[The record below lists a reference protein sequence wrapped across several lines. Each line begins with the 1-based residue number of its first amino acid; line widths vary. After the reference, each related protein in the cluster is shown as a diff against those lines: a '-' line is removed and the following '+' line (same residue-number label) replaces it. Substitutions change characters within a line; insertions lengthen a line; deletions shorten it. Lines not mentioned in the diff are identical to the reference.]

1 MVAFATSFPMNPRR
15 AFLFPVPRLCGAL
28 LLASVAPVAVR
39 AYDPPDFSV
48 ELFAADGILLAED
61 ERSSLLEALAAIASN
76 FPGNSRVDDDLREK
90 ALALALQLDPL
101 HPASRTAHRELS
113 LGATPKP
120 VPGFDSLASV
130 SEILWSIG
138 KRLAEPPLDPE
149 ERRLAPLLLELSL
162 LTHPEPPDE
171 RLADFAGIA
180 GREPLPWKDA
190 VRLQREE
197 NTSTARARDLFENAQ
212 EQFRERRRAL
222 AAAGAENRS
231 TGSPSAPS
239 APSTA
244 PDSSGSA
251 PSSPMTL
258 ASPRS
263 APVET
268 VSASLMSVREVVA
281 VESGPLA
288 GRITLTLREPR
299 GGLERE
305 YLAGPGGGLP
315 YPLIPSP
322 EAIPL
327 DGITVPPAA
336 AAGKSWDWPAGAIGV
351 VRFDPETVPD
361 APRRLLRAGAL
372 LPTLVLLES
381 LLGKKATS
389 ETIVLLGEIDP
400 ESMQIT
406 VQGDP
411 VATIE
416 AAAATGRPYVLVPE
430 SAFEALVSYLQ
441 TSQRLDLL
449 FRSEL
454 IAYKDLA
461 GAVARVTMTDDPA
474 LAAASAEFAKIKEV
488 SKGFAL
494 PDLARIPS
502 AQDKL
507 RGILAQCP
515 DHLSARAMLEFGT
528 RPLTAEIQK
537 SRFVAEIDAIV
548 QPFSAFDDDSTDR
561 QALLARVD
569 AASAQFLRLRAQTPL
584 EARNLLGAAEDLV
597 EAMELYLQI
606 TNKGTS
612 IGQQRLREAR
622 AAIDLYRAERAKL
635 TGP

>member
-15 AFLFPVPRLCGAL
+15 AFLFPVLRLCGAL
-28 LLASVAPVAVR
+28 LLASLAPVAVR
-39 AYDPPDFSV
+39 AYDSPDFSV

-76 FPGNSRVDDDLREK
+76 FPNNTRVDDDLREK

-101 HPASRTAHRELS
+101 HHASRTAHRELS

-120 VPGFDSLASV
+120 TPYFDSLASV
-130 SEILWSIG
+130 SETLWTIG

-162 LTHPEPPDE
+162 LTHPDPPDE

-180 GREPLPWKDA
+180 GREPLPWKD
-190 VRLQREE
+190 VLHLQREE
-197 NTSTARARDLFENAQ
+197 NASTARARDLFENAQ
-212 EQFRERRRAL
+212 ERYRERRRAL
-222 AAAGAENRS
+222 AAAATGANT
-231 TGSPSAPS
+231 TGAPS
-239 APSTA
+239 APPTPATGAA
-244 PDSSGSA
+244 PSGST
-251 PSSPMTL
+251 PSSPNPPAT
-258 ASPRS
+258 PRS
-263 APVET
+263 VPVET
-268 VSASLMSVREVVA
+268 VSASLMTVREVVA
-281 VESGPLA
+281 VESGPMA

-305 YLAGPGGGLP
+305 YLAGPGAGLP
-315 YPLIPSP
+315 YPVIPSP

-336 AAGKSWDWPAGAIGV
+336 AAGKNWDWPAGAIGV
-351 VRFDPETVPD
+351 VRFDPETVPE

-372 LPTLVLLES
+372 LPSLVLLES

-389 ETIVLLGEIDP
+389 ETSVLLGEIDP

-406 VQGDP
+406 LPGNP

-430 SAFEALVSYLQ
+430 SVFEPLVSYLQ

-454 IAYKDLA
+454 IGYKDLA
-461 GAVARVTMTDDPA
+461 GAVARVTTANDPA
-474 LAAASAEFAKIKEV
+474 LAAASVEFAKIKEV

-528 RPLTAEIQK
+528 RPVTAGVQRA
-537 SRFVAEIDAIV
+537 RFVAEIDAILK
-548 QPFSAFDDDSTDR
+548 PFLDPDDSPADPR
-561 QALLARVD
+561 ERLGQAEVAGTLLM
-569 AASAQFLRLRAQTPL
+569 RLRAQTPL
-584 EARNLLGAAEDLV
+584 EARDLLGAADDLV
-597 EAMELYLQI
+597 DASELYLQI

-612 IGQQRLREAR
+612 LGQQRFREYR
-622 AAIDLYRAERAKL
+622 AAVDVYRAERAKL

>member
-1 MVAFATSFPMNPRR
+1 MVAFATFVPMNPRR
-15 AFLFPVPRLCGAL
+15 PFLIPALRLCGAL
-28 LLASVAPVAVR
+28 LLASLAPGAVR
-39 AYDPPDFSV
+39 AYDPPHFSA

-76 FPGNSRVDDDLREK
+76 FPGNTRVDDDLREK
-90 ALALALQLDPL
+90 ALAVALQLDPL
-101 HPASRTAHRELS
+101 HHASRSAHRELS

-120 VPGFDSLASV
+120 TPYFESLASV
-130 SEILWSIG
+130 SETLWTIG

-162 LTHPEPPDE
+162 LTHPAPPDD

-180 GREPLPWKDA
+180 GREPLPWKDTA
-190 VRLQREE
+190 RLQRGD
-197 NTSTARARDLFENAQ
+197 NASTARADDLFENAQ
-212 EQFRERRRAL
+212 EEFRERRRAV
-222 AAAGAENRS
+222 AAAGAAASSNAASS
-231 TGSPSAPS
+231 TPSTPAT
-239 APSTA
+239 PSTA
-244 PDSSGSA
+244 PDTSGPGR
-251 PSSPMTL
+251 PSPK
-258 ASPRS
+258 P

-268 VSASLMSVREVVA
+268 VSASLMTVREVVA

-299 GGLERE
+299 GGVERE
-305 YLAGPGGGLP
+305 YLAGPGAELP
-315 YPLIPSP
+315 YPLIPST
-322 EAIPL
+322 EAIPV
-327 DGITVPPAA
+327 DGITVPAAA
-336 AAGKSWDWPAGAIGV
+336 AAGKSWNWPAGAIGE
-351 VRFDPETVPD
+351 VRFDPETTPE

-372 LPTLVLLES
+372 LPSLVLLES
-381 LLGKKATS
+381 LLGKKATG

-406 VQGDP
+406 LPGDL

-416 AAAATGRPYVLVPE
+416 AAAATGRPYVLVPA
-430 SAFEALVSYLQ
+430 SAFEPLVSYLQ

-454 IAYKDLA
+454 IAYQDLA
-461 GAVARVTMTDDPA
+461 GAVARVTMANDPA

-515 DHLSARAMLEFGT
+515 EHLSARAMLEFGT
-528 RPLTAEIQK
+528 RPVTAEVQRA
-537 SRFVAEIDAIV
+537 RFVAEIDAILK
-548 QPFSAFDDDSTDR
+548 PFLDPDDSPADPQER
-561 QALLARVD
+561 LGQAEVAGTLLM
-569 AASAQFLRLRAQTPL
+569 RLRAQTPL
-584 EARNLLGAAEDLV
+584 EARDLLGAADELV
-597 EAMELYLQI
+597 DASELYLQI

-612 IGQQRLREAR
+612 LGQQRFREYRDAVNV
-622 AAIDLYRAERAKL
+622 YRAERAKL
-635 TGP
+635 TVP

>member
-1 MVAFATSFPMNPRR
+1 MNPRR
-15 AFLFPVPRLCGAL
+15 AFLFPVLRLCGAL
-28 LLASVAPVAVR
+28 LLASLAPGGVR
-39 AYDPPDFSV
+39 AYDSPDFSA
-48 ELFAADGILLAED
+48 ELFAADGILIAED
-61 ERSSLLEALAAIASN
+61 ERSSLLGALAAIASN
-76 FPGNSRVDDDLREK
+76 FPSNTRVDDDLREK
-90 ALALALQLDPL
+90 ALAVALQLDPL
-101 HPASRTAHRELS
+101 HQASRTAHRELS

-138 KRLAEPPLDPE
+138 TRLAEPPPDPE

-162 LTHPEPPDE
+162 LTHPEPPDD
-171 RLADFAGIA
+171 RLVVFAGIA
-180 GREPLPWKDA
+180 EREPPPWKVA

-197 NTSTARARDLFENAQ
+197 NASTARALDLFENGRK
-212 EQFRERRRAL
+212 QFRERRRAL
-222 AAAGAENRS
+222 AAGAGDTSA
-231 TGSPSAPS
+231 GSPSVPS
-239 APSTA
+239 VPSTS
-244 PDSSGSA
+244 PESSGSA
-251 PSSPMTL
+251 PSSPMVL

-263 APVET
+263 LPVET

-281 VESGPLA
+281 VEGGPLA

-299 GGLERE
+299 GGMERE
-305 YLAGPGGGLP
+305 YLAGPGAELP
-315 YPLIPSP
+315 YPVIPSP

-327 DGITVPPAA
+327 GEMTVPAAA
-336 AAGKSWDWPAGAIGV
+336 AAGKIWDWPAGAIGL

-361 APRRLLRAGAL
+361 TPRRLLRAGAL

-381 LLGKKATS
+381 LLGKKATG

-406 VQGDP
+406 LPGDL

-430 SAFEALVSYLQ
+430 SVFEPLVSYLQ

-461 GAVARVTMTDDPA
+461 GAVARVTTANDPA

-494 PDLARIPS
+494 PDLALIPS

-528 RPLTAEIQK
+528 RPLTAEVQK
-537 SRFVAEIDAIV
+537 SRFVAEVDAIV
-548 QPFSAFDDDSTDR
+548 QPFSTFEDEPTDM
-561 QALLARVD
+561 QTLLARID

-584 EARNLLGAAEDLV
+584 EARNFLGAAEELV

-606 TNKGTS
+606 TNKGSS

-622 AAIDLYRAERAKL
+622 TAIDLYRAERANL